1 MLATELSGYYGEVKK
16 HLDCP
21 QQEKERLLS
30 EANRLLMDLQADA
43 SDLDYGKIVGF
54 FGEPREFAD
63 FLMQSVDDTL
73 IVSHEKRQVFRKYLK
88 KLLVIC
94 LAVVAIWY
102 VYYTVSF
109 RADPQIMIKETV
121 IIEGISDDIGV
132 NGISDKIGG
141 LK

>member
-54 FGEPREFAD
+54 LVNLENSRI
-63 FLMQSVDDTL
+63 FLC
-73 IVSHEKRQVFRKYLK
+73 K
-88 KLLVIC
+88 
-94 LAVVAIWY
+94 A
-102 VYYTVSF
+102 
-109 RADPQIMIKETV
+109 
-121 IIEGISDDIGV
+121 
-132 NGISDKIGG
+132 
-141 LK
+141 

>member
-1 MLATELSGYYGEVKK
+1 
-16 HLDCP
+16 
-21 QQEKERLLS
+21 
-30 EANRLLMDLQADA
+30 
-43 SDLDYGKIVGF
+43 
-54 FGEPREFAD
+54 
-63 FLMQSVDDTL
+63 MQSVDDTL